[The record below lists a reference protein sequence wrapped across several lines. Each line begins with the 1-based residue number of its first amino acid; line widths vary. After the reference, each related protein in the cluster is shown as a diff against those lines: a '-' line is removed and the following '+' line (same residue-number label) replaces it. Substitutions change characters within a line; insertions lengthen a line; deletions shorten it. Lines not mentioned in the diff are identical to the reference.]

1 MSFGMKKE
9 MSGLLRGLILR
20 RRELPEAVEALW
32 RETPDQRHRYLAL
45 VAQECGF
52 TSRGR
57 AVLRDLLMLMFR
69 EHDGYLDAITIELS
83 RVFAD
88 RAKCEA
94 TAGIARNGS
103 YAMAYE
109 YKNLAA
115 WHHAANRTIAR
126 LRLLPVPL
134 TLPGRPVE
142 DWMRIKPHQNVVSL
156 VAYRERK
163 SNIGSS
169 SGRSNRP
176 AAPTGLRLRDIRG
189 DDLQLEVQTRRYGCL
204 P

>member
-1 MSFGMKKE
+1 MSFGMKRE

-20 RRELPEAVEALW
+20 RHELPEAVEALW
-32 RETPDQRHRYLAL
+32 RETPDHRHRYLAL

-52 TSRGR
+52 TSQGK

-94 TAGIARNGS
+94 NSGIARNGS
-103 YAMAYE
+103 YEMAYE

-115 WHHAANRTIAR
+115 WHLAANRAIAR

-134 TLPGRPVE
+134 TLPGRRVE

-156 VAYRERK
+156 VADKERMFHGQSRK
-163 SNIGSS
+163 HSS
-169 SGRSNRP
+169 SGSQP
-176 AAPTGLRLRDIRG
+176 
-189 DDLQLEVQTRRYGCL
+189 
-204 P
+204 

>member
-1 MSFGMKKE
+1 

-20 RRELPEAVEALW
+20 RHELPEAVEALW

-52 TSRGR
+52 TSQGK

-94 TAGIARNGS
+94 NSGIARNGS
-103 YAMAYE
+103 YEMAYE
-109 YKNLAA
+109 YKDLAA
-115 WHHAANRTIAR
+115 WHLAANRALAR

-134 TLPGRPVE
+134 TLPGRAWKTGCASSRIRMLFRWWLIKKECFTSSPGNTRLPDCSHEGKRIHQLFFLPAETKVMVPE
-142 DWMRIKPHQNVVSL
+142 DLMMYV
-156 VAYRERK
+156 
-163 SNIGSS
+163 
-169 SGRSNRP
+169 
-176 AAPTGLRLRDIRG
+176 TGA
-189 DDLQLEVQTRRYGCL
+189 
-204 P
+204 